1 MFPPALDSTQ
11 GGILLALRANGA
23 PDLLTAADIA
33 AVPCS
38 AVIVTLSGCSSA
50 GRQMLPGSGL
60 AGLTRAWIAAGAR
73 TVVASLWPTTD
84 SDGVLFRYFYER
96 LRGGDAPAE
105 ALRQAQLE
113 NLRSGRLR
121 SREWAAYVVVGD

>member
-1 MFPPALDSTQ
+1 
-11 GGILLALRANGA
+11 
-23 PDLLTAADIA
+23 
-33 AVPCS
+33 
-38 AVIVTLSGCSSA
+38 
-50 GRQMLPGSGL
+50 MLPGSGL